1 MKLLFLR
8 GAVPTDRDP
17 RQIMFDRIDECDDM
31 WSQLARE
38 MCKDDYG
45 EVWYWGGK
53 RVVEYSKN
61 FIERWVPSFD
71 KANPTFKPDVIF
83 ARGGFPQYD
92 GILSRLKSFKIY
104 YGAGRRHV
112 PQSRFKKYS
121 LILADSPQQLT
132 EIQRQFPKTK
142 SSLFIKPAAENIF
155 RPQEAEKK
163 YDVLFVGNESKDD
176 KKGHRFGLSLIQEG
190 ASGVC
195 VGIVSKKLR
204 SLFPRVLF
212 TGWIPRKD
220 IPLIYAQ
227 SKIALVCA
235 AKVDSCPRVIPEALA
250 CGCPLLV
257 LDSVRFWKEQYIA
270 QESGVL
276 SAKEEMRDKLTQMLA
291 HSGDFKPYEYYKKH
305 LSLSVSSD
313 FIKSL
318 CKM

>member
-17 RQIMFDRIDECDDM
+17 RQIMYDNLQDNCDM
-31 WSQLARE
+31 WTQLACE
-38 MCKDDYG
+38 LCKDDYG
-45 EVWYWGGK
+45 EVWYWGGN
-53 RVVEYSKN
+53 RVVKYRKN

-71 KANPTFKPDVIF
+71 KVSPSFKPDVIF

-92 GILSRLKSFKIY
+92 GILSRLKGFKIY

-121 LILADSPQQLT
+121 LILADSPQQLA
-132 EIQRQFPKTK
+132 EIQRQFPKIK

-155 RPQEAEKK
+155 RPQVSKKK

-176 KKGHRFGLSLIQEG
+176 KKGHRFGLSLIPDG
-190 ASGVC
+190 VPAVC

-204 SLFPRVLF
+204 SLFPMIHF
-212 TGWIPRKD
+212 TGWIPRKA

-227 SKIALVCA
+227 SKVALVCA

-250 CGCPLLV
+250 CDCPLLV
-257 LDSVRFWKEQYIA
+257 LDSVRFWKERYIT

-276 SAKEEMRDKLTQMLA
+276 SPKEEMRDRLTQMLA
-291 HSGDFKPYEYYKKH
+291 QADEFKPYEHYREY
-305 LSLSVSSD
+305 LSLLKSS
-313 FIKSL
+313 L
-318 CKM
+318 